1 MRAQRRVKKTLLIF
15 ISLSPACN
23 FRKRRNTRAFA
34 DSYLRTETSEE
45 EVDEER
51 EVRRVNE
58 ERPRLPSRTQGV
70 VRWGERVAW
79 AGLVRIGEPKQVPSF
94 FCLDFANWGRWYT
107 LAAVS

>member
-1 MRAQRRVKKTLLIF
+1 MRAQ
-15 ISLSPACN
+15 
-23 FRKRRNTRAFA
+23 
-34 DSYLRTETSEE
+34 RTETSEE